1 MGEAVKD
8 PDSKDLRVLRGGGW
22 SYYDIADTA
31 RSVGYFWGDAA
42 FRGVY
47 VGFRTSLPVRQPR

>member
-1 MGEAVKD
+1 VKD